1 MTVLVTLR
9 MSTSASKLQELVAD
23 EGDLF
28 KEVSE
33 RAKEHG
39 CTRHRFYGSDSEV
52 LVVDEWPDEAS
63 FHAFFEASPEIGD
76 NMRKAGVTGPPEVTF
91 WRQLEVGDEIG

>member
-9 MSTSASKLQELVAD
+9 VSADASKVEEMAAG
-23 EGDLF
+23 EGAPF
-28 KEVSE
+28 KTVTE
-33 RAKEHG
+33 RAKELG

-63 FHAFFEASPEIGD
+63 FHAFNAEAGPQIGAFMQDAGVMAPPEIS
-76 NMRKAGVTGPPEVTF
+76 F
-91 WRQLEVGDEIG
+91 WTRSRRA